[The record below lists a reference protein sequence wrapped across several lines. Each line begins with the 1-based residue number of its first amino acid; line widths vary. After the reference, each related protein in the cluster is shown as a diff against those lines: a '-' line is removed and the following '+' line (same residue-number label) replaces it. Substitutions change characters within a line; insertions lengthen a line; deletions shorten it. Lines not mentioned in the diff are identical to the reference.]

1 MKVKLIAVL
10 VAVAAI
16 FIGAVL
22 WRTDSFVYGD
32 RMSWVEA
39 QTRTQVG
46 AINHSM
52 ATELKTLQRVVA
64 TLNSENFQKGKLN
77 WNAMAPYYAAASFSV
92 NGGNLEPQVIVAKE
106 NSKAANWTTE
116 FVKSAV
122 GNIANRTS
130 DLRFYVKPFQDS
142 QRGRYVALV
151 FLEGSKAYALFGS
164 GEIFQSVIDAQRGA
178 LSSFSIVTSTGLT
191 VGHSVPEYLGTVM
204 RDDPVFKEAQK
215 SGSSHGSNTFQLK
228 SGDLYGMYEMI
239 PQSNLLVLSSAPL
252 KETMKGRTGLWWQF
266 LLMGAGLMT
275 VAAAALLWLTT
286 TTEKQITQLE
296 DELQAA
302 KSRPLAPPVPE
313 KVIAQDPEVVQKE
326 KVQASM
332 KVASALAHEMRGP
345 LASILGYSQMILA
358 KSPETDI
365 VQSTE
370 SILRETRAARGVLDK
385 LLGYAGEE
393 VQEKN
398 SMKVEGPLVKAL
410 KEMEPLFAQKGVKL
424 TKNIQDNSALDLHVD
439 AIMRAISNVL
449 HNSVEAMERM
459 PKKEIKVDLF
469 EDADGVHLNIED
481 TGEGIEAANVDKIF
495 DPFFTTRSFHNHMGL
510 GLSVAFGILKEHNAD
525 VRVESQRGQ
534 GTKVNILFKKVQSVS
549 VLKAPADVLVAKEEP
564 LVISPELPKLSE
576 ESAHQE
582 EAKAHYEEVK
592 ASSAPA
598 SPLDVNIDNLLELP
612 EATEVAPPP
621 AQAEEVKAE
630 SSHESLK
637 PKISTPIVS
646 TSSVKASQPAA
657 PALGNDE
664 FSFIDGFLG
673 EEPKAPQAKTEEA
686 PATVS
691 ASAAEPVLAEV
702 VTADEVATTID
713 AAPVAEPVMAPTPEE
728 LATMSDELTPVN
740 FVMPPQMTAKAKTTK
755 LDTYHVEIR
764 RPGKRL

>member
-46 AINHSM
+46 AINHSL

-64 TLNSENFQKGKLN
+64 TFNAENFQKGKLN
-77 WNAMAPYYAAASFSV
+77 WNVLAPYYAVASFAV
-92 NGGNLEPQVIVAKE
+92 NGGQLEPQVIVAKE
-106 NSKAANWTTE
+106 NSKAASWTPE

-122 GNIANRTS
+122 GDIANRTS

-151 FLEGSKAYALFGS
+151 FLEGNKAYALFGS

-178 LSSFSIVTSTGLT
+178 LSSFSVVTSAGLT

-275 VAAAALLWLTT
+275 VAAAALLWLSSS
-286 TTEKQITQLE
+286 TEKQIANLE
-296 DELQAA
+296 EELQTA
-302 KSRPLAPPVPE
+302 KARPLVPPVSE

-358 KSPETDI
+358 KAPESEI
-365 VQSTE
+365 VQNTE
-370 SILRETRAARGVLDK
+370 SILRETRAARSVLDK

-410 KEMEPLFAQKGVKL
+410 KDLEPLFAQKGVKL
-424 TKNIQDNSALDLHVD
+424 TKNFQETSVLDLHVD
-439 AIMRAISNVL
+439 AVMRAFTNIL

-459 PKKEIKVDLF
+459 PKKEIIVDLF
-469 EDADGVHLNIED
+469 EDAEGVHLDIAD
-481 TGEGIEAANVDKIF
+481 TGEGIEAGNVDKIF

-510 GLSVAFGILKEHNAD
+510 GLSVAFGILKEHNAE

-534 GTKVNILFKKVQSVS
+534 GAKVRILFKKTTAAS
-549 VLKAPADVLVAKEEP
+549 VLKAPTEVLAAKEEP
-564 LVISPELPKLSE
+564 LVISPELPKLTE
-576 ESAHQE
+576 ESVHHE
-582 EAKAHYEEVK
+582 EAKAHFDEVK
-592 ASSAPA
+592 ASAPAA
-598 SPLDVNIDNLLELP
+598 SPLDINIDTLLELP
-612 EATEVAPPP
+612 EVAEAVPATAPD
-621 AQAEEVKAE
+621 AALTTDSA
-630 SSHESLK
+630 K
-637 PKISTPIVS
+637 PKISTPMVS
-646 TSSVKASQPAA
+646 TSTVKSTSSPAST
-657 PALGNDE
+657 LGSDE

-673 EEPKAPQAKTEEA
+673 DEPKAPAKTEVVASE
-686 PATVS
+686 PSNTV
-691 ASAAEPVLAEV
+691 AVE

-713 AAPVAEPVMAPTPEE
+713 SAPISEPAAAPTAEE
-728 LATMSDELTPVN
+728 LATLNDELTPVN
-740 FVMPPQMTAKAKTTK
+740 LVMPPKMTAKPKTSK